1 MYAMKESQTGKV
13 DREGR
18 KKELSVVFSTPVKE
32 GLSEKVTFEQ
42 RFETV
47 GSEKADHMVSGIRTQ
62 VKILLPLP
70 SLKSQV
76 WVGEGEDP

>member
-1 MYAMKESQTGKV
+1 M
-13 DREGR
+13 
-18 KKELSVVFSTPVKE
+18 VFSTPVKE

-76 WVGEGEDP
+76 WVGVGEDP